1 MDALRIFC
9 RDPTLDH
16 FQDLPL
22 VYKTSLHD
30 HARIIVAGR
39 VKDGDTALAKKVV
52 EYYAAAKRLLGKKL
66 PAHWRTHALDPMT
79 RFVVDIV
86 PEGTLLFRG
95 QKTLSALPSHKATYF
110 ALEIGNAN
118 QYLPTAKKGI
128 LSVYRTRAPLR
139 LLRLDSLDNVN
150 RMLIETYESDRP
162 VYDVVR
168 SMFFS
173 KLLQIKAEKDPKW
186 RSTLFSSPPEKEP
199 VQFQRLVRNSVIKND
214 FVFANW
220 LCRKGYQGYAS
231 GVMFLYE
238 LGSLQESFPEE
249 IMLCDPAAVL
259 RAVQHTEMKKQ
270 KDRFAL
276 DRILESL

>member
-1 MDALRIFC
+1 
-9 RDPTLDH
+9 
-16 FQDLPL
+16 
-22 VYKTSLHD
+22 VYKTLLHD
-30 HARIIVAGR
+30 HARAIVAGR
-39 VKDGDTALAKKVV
+39 VKDGDPALAKKVV
-52 EYYAAAKRLLGKKL
+52 EYHAAAKRLLGKKL
-66 PAHWRTHALDPMT
+66 PPHWRTHALDST
-79 RFVVDIV
+79 THLVVDTV

-95 QKTLSALPSHKATYF
+95 QKTLSALPSQKATYF

-118 QYLPTAKKGI
+118 QYLPTAKKGV
-128 LSVYRTRAPLR
+128 LSVYRTRAPLH

-150 RMLIETYESDRP
+150 RMLRETYDSNRP

-168 SMFFS
+168 SMFLS

-186 RSTLFSSPPEKEP
+186 RSVLFSGPPEKEP
-199 VQFQRLVRNSVIKND
+199 VQFKRLVRNSVIKND

-238 LGSLQESFPEE
+238 FGSLQESFPEE

-259 RAVQHTEMKKQ
+259 RVLRHTEMKKQ

-276 DRILESL
+276 DRVLESFKAEPTT